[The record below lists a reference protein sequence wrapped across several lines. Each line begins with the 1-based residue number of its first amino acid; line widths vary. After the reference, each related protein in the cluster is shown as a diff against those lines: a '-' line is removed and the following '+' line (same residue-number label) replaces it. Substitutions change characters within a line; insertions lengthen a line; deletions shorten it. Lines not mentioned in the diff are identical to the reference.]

1 MRLIKQTVSCKLKM
15 KMRCGEKQRI
25 KCKRKQKKLLK
36 IIETRNKKS
45 LPLFVSV
52 GSVRYSKALCFVS
65 VEKSSKTVYHAL
77 VAG

>member
-1 MRLIKQTVSCKLKM
+1 MKL
-15 KMRCGEKQRI
+15 RCGEKQRI

-36 IIETRNKKS
+36 RNKKQES

-52 GSVRYSKALCFVS
+52 GSVRYSTALCFVS
-65 VEKSSKTVYHAL
+65 VEKNSSETVYHAL